1 MCRAGV
7 GAHLLAQQRTS
18 SRGCRRGL
26 LGGPLAHLL
35 ELVLNKVFQSSELR
49 LAAATSV
56 HVVLICK
63 EPVVTG
69 AREASRPGGPS
80 AAKVAS
86 PASHGGP
93 GCQPPSSKVLQR
105 GTEGSTQQAAGCPI
119 QVGCGDPLTL
129 CIPSPHFRD
138 EGTEAQGQLG
148 GGGICPCQS
157 GGVGD

>member
-1 MCRAGV
+1 MGT
-7 GAHLLAQQRTS
+7 HLLAQQRTG

-35 ELVLNKVFQSSELR
+35 ELVLNKVFQGSELC

-56 HVVLICK
+56 HVVFICK

-80 AAKVAS
+80 AAEVAS

-93 GCQPPSSKVLQR
+93 GCQPPSSKGQQR
-105 GTEGSTQQAAGCPI
+105 GTHGREGSTQQAAVPPI
-119 QVGCGDPLTL
+119 QVGCGALY
-129 CIPSPHFRD
+129 IPSPHFRD
-138 EGTEAQGQLG
+138 EGTERLRG
-148 GGGICPCQS
+148 S
-157 GGVGD
+157 